1 MAVYIFTDFVYS
13 FPWEFI
19 QHLHDTGGQSIT
31 NFPLILL
38 DTLYMNGYSQ
48 NGLAILYEKMYML
61 KLFNDCCVEE
71 T

>member
-19 QHLHDTGGQSIT
+19 QHLHDTGGQSNT

-38 DTLYMNGYSQ
+38 DTLYINGYSQ
-48 NGLAILYEKMYML
+48 NGLAILYDKMCML

>member
-1 MAVYIFTDFVYS
+1 MQDFALDFVYL

-19 QHLHDTGGQSIT
+19 QHLHDTGGRSIT